1 EERADDATGRITRAS
16 KEQND
21 SGARPHGEAAV
32 GQLAERV
39 LGVEAAEHHPGA
51 LGPGQGLRGGDP
63 AVDLESSA
71 LEDPVLG
78 PGAGKVLDAG
88 NLGVGDLPARPEAS
102 DPVAVGV
109 AGEVPDQR
117 ATAGDHVDERLG
129 VSGVDAE

>member
-1 EERADDATGRITRAS
+1 M
-16 KEQND
+16 
-21 SGARPHGEAAV
+21 
-32 GQLAERV
+32 
-39 LGVEAAEHHPGA
+39 
-51 LGPGQGLRGGDP
+51 
-63 AVDLESSA
+63 DLESSA

-129 VSGVDAE
+129 VSGVDAEVRLRAGPRRRVPRVVAAVVED